1 MKNKTTLKLF
11 SLLFFISF
19 GLWSCVDNEDH
30 GLPNLDLNCVSDDA
44 NETISPIQSLVK
56 DFSGNHEITE
66 NVILSGYVV
75 SSDEGGNFYQ
85 QIIIQDNKSPE
96 FNGIEVSA
104 AIKGYSDYFPIGA
117 RVKVFAKGLIIAKD
131 RGVIKLGVKDSKFPV
146 GRIPEKEVF
155 NHLKFYCNKE
165 LETPAAK
172 VYTDISKALQD
183 GNVSTLIRL
192 ENVYF
197 PAANGQQTFVP
208 KGEKASNLSI
218 KDENGNTLDL
228 RNSSFVKWADNI
240 VPRGKG
246 SITLILSKYNDSY
259 QAFINNLSDINIKDD
274 PNFTAP
280 TQTQDIK
287 TLEAANANESDFK
300 LNEKVKLH
308 GFIKLINGKFSSIDF
323 GDGTV
328 IQIQAKKGLWNT
340 LPKAFQDKI
349 NKEGQEVTITGTFSN
364 YTLKDK
370 KVVKAIFYEAESDVE
385 FGDATAP
392 SAPTNPAP
400 TTPTTGEVLNASEVT
415 SSVFK
420 LDQPVRMKGAIKIIN
435 KKAHFILS
443 DNTELQIYIPQFTAT
458 ITNPEY
464 RKKLDTDGQIVT
476 VSGTFTEFNGKK
488 QIKVVSQNDIT
499 FDTSATST
507 PAPAPNPNPT
517 PNPTPNPPS
526 TGGNTEKGS
535 KTNPYS
541 VAEAIAKQ
549 DKTKAW
555 IKGFIVGDIK
565 GNSTKDAEF
574 NMKTWG
580 SETNILI
587 AASAD
592 ETNIEKCLIVQLP
605 TKKERDA
612 LSLKTKP
619 ENYKKEIKL
628 HGSLEAYFKN
638 PGLKGVKEFEFIN

>member
-370 KVVKAIFYEAESDVE
+370 KVVKAIVYEAESDVE
-385 FGDATAP
+385 FGNATAP
-392 SAPTNPAP
+392 SAPTNP
-400 TTPTTGEVLNASEVT
+400 TTGEEPNTNLIDFE
-415 SSVFK
+415 
-420 LDQPVRMKGAIKIIN
+420 GI
-435 KKAHFILS
+435 S
-443 DNTELQIYIPQFTAT
+443 DISNSYDSTDT
-458 ITNPEY
+458 I
-464 RKKLDTDGQIVT
+464 
-476 VSGTFTEFNGKK
+476 NGKDGVVVTFVGRTDMDK
-488 QIKVVSQNDIT
+488 YPIEGKGIMIKD
-499 FDTSATST
+499 
-507 PAPAPNPNPT
+507 
-517 PNPTPNPPS
+517 
-526 TGGNTEKGS
+526 
-535 KTNPYS
+535 
-541 VAEAIAKQ
+541 
-549 DKTKAW
+549 
-555 IKGFIVGDIK
+555 
-565 GNSTKDAEF
+565 NS
-574 NMKTWG
+574 
-580 SETNILI
+580 
-587 AASAD
+587 
-592 ETNIEKCLIVQLP
+592 
-605 TKKERDA
+605 
-612 LSLKTKP
+612 
-619 ENYKKEIKL
+619 Y
-628 HGSLEAYFKN
+628 
-638 PGLKGVKEFEFIN
+638 VK

>member
-208 KGEKASNLSI
+208 KSEKASNLSI
-218 KDENGNTLDL
+218 KDEKGNTLDL

-308 GFIKLINGKFSSIDF
+308 GFIKLINGKLSSIDF

-370 KVVKAIFYEAESDVE
+370 KVVKAIVYEAESDVE

-400 TTPTTGEVLNASEVT
+400 TTLTTGEESNANLIDFE
-415 SSVFK
+415 
-420 LDQPVRMKGAIKIIN
+420 GI
-435 KKAHFILS
+435 S
-443 DNTELQIYIPQFTAT
+443 DISNSYNSTGT
-458 ITNPEY
+458 I
-464 RKKLDTDGQIVT
+464 
-476 VSGTFTEFNGKK
+476 NGKDGVVVTFVGRTDMDK
-488 QIKVVSQNDIT
+488 YPIEGKGIMIKDNSYVKIT
-499 FDTSATST
+499 F
-507 PAPAPNPNPT
+507 P
-517 PNPTPNPPS
+517 
-526 TGGNTEKGS
+526 
-535 KTNPYS
+535 
-541 VAEAIAKQ
+541 
-549 DKTKAW
+549 
-555 IKGFIVGDIK
+555 
-565 GNSTKDAEF
+565 
-574 NMKTWG
+574 
-580 SETNILI
+580 
-587 AASAD
+587 
-592 ETNIEKCLIVQLP
+592 
-605 TKKERDA
+605 
-612 LSLKTKP
+612 
-619 ENYKKEIKL
+619 
-628 HGSLEAYFKN
+628 
-638 PGLKGVKEFEFIN
+638 KGVKTIELDYRSAYTNKTKRKLKIIEGDENSENIIDTKTFDISDDIHKLKLTPNATGKYILTLKADSKQVVIDNIKWTK

>member
-155 NHLKFYCNKE
+155 NHLKFYCSKE
-165 LETPAAK
+165 LTTPAAR

-183 GNVSTLIRL
+183 GNVNTLIRL

-218 KDENGNTLDL
+218 KDEKGNTLDL

-259 QAFINNLSDINIKDD
+259 QAFINNLSDININDD

-280 TQTQDIK
+280 TQTQDIT

-308 GFIKLINGKFSSIDF
+308 GFIKLINGKFSSINF

-385 FGDATAP
+385 FGNATAP
-392 SAPTNPAP
+392 SSPTN
-400 TTPTTGEVLNASEVT
+400 PTTGEEPNTNLIDFE
-415 SSVFK
+415 
-420 LDQPVRMKGAIKIIN
+420 GI
-435 KKAHFILS
+435 S
-443 DNTELQIYIPQFTAT
+443 DISNSYDSTGT
-458 ITNPEY
+458 I
-464 RKKLDTDGQIVT
+464 
-476 VSGTFTEFNGKK
+476 NGKDGVVVTFVGRTDMDK
-488 QIKVVSQNDIT
+488 YPIEGKGIMIKDNSYVKIT
-499 FDTSATST
+499 F
-507 PAPAPNPNPT
+507 P
-517 PNPTPNPPS
+517 
-526 TGGNTEKGS
+526 
-535 KTNPYS
+535 
-541 VAEAIAKQ
+541 
-549 DKTKAW
+549 
-555 IKGFIVGDIK
+555 
-565 GNSTKDAEF
+565 
-574 NMKTWG
+574 
-580 SETNILI
+580 
-587 AASAD
+587 
-592 ETNIEKCLIVQLP
+592 
-605 TKKERDA
+605 
-612 LSLKTKP
+612 
-619 ENYKKEIKL
+619 
-628 HGSLEAYFKN
+628 
-638 PGLKGVKEFEFIN
+638 KGVKTIELDYRSAYTNKTKRKLKIIEGDENSENIIDTKTFDISDDIHKLKLTPNATGKYILTLKADSKQVVIDNIKWTK